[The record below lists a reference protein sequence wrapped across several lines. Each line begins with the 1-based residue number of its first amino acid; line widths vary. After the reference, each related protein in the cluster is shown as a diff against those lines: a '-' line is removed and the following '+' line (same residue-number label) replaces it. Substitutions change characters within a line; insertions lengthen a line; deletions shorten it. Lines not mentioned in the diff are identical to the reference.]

1 MKRAAIGPASIV
13 FILIVS
19 LFIWT
24 KPTPASETPAD
35 AHQGH
40 AMPPGGSMLPAAATA
55 ADVLNAT
62 GRHGDW
68 LRIPAGSET
77 LLTFAVYPDRADKA
91 PVLIISQKDQ
101 PMNDWMRAVA
111 DQAAGEG
118 YIALVPDSLP
128 GLSDDARINAVRE
141 FVRTMP
147 PANGKTATLIFSD
160 QMEAAVNAQRATF
173 KLNQNEWTNAIAFL
187 NAQTNNHPALIN
199 LPPHSHRGAELGV
212 MAQAQ
217 APRPC
222 NVGSLD
228 CKNDNFVSGFNTASS
243 TLSKSTLKV
252 QWVDIQVGDV
262 KVHTKITYP
271 QGTGKFPLIISMSGA
286 NGMNDWQQA
295 VGDQLA
301 REGFLVIAP
310 DMHSGLGPNGGNF
323 DSFQFPDEVVRA
335 GGRVSGQEAMRRYK
349 AARDY
354 ALKLPEA
361 SGKSAT
367 IGFCGGGTRSF
378 AFAAEVPELNAAV
391 VYYGTGPAS
400 EAELA
405 KIKAPVLGLYGEI
418 DTRIVSTVP
427 ATIEA
432 MRKLGKSYETHIY
445 KGATHSF
452 LQYQNLGENTAA
464 TTDAWPRTVAFLKQ
478 HTK

>member
-1 MKRAAIGPASIV
+1 MKRTLIGPASV
-13 FILIVS
+13 VLTLITC
-19 LFIWT
+19 LFMWT
-24 KPTPASETPAD
+24 QATPASESPTD
-35 AHQGH
+35 VHHGQ
-40 AMPPGGSMLPAAATA
+40 AMPPGGSMLPTATTA
-55 ADVLNAT
+55 SDVLNAT

-68 LRIPAGSET
+68 LRIPVGSET

-101 PMNDWMRAVA
+101 PINDWMRAVA

-118 YIALVPDSLP
+118 FIALVPDSVP
-128 GLSDDARINAVRE
+128 GLNHEARINAVRKY
-141 FVRTMP
+141 VGAMP
-147 PANGKTATLIFSD
+147 PANGKTATLTFTD
-160 QMEAAVNAQRATF
+160 QMETAVDSKSATF
-173 KLNQNEWTNAIAFL
+173 ELNQKEWTAAIAFL
-187 NAQTNNHPALIN
+187 NAHTDNHPTLVN
-199 LPPHSHRGAELGV
+199 LPPHSHGGADLGV

-217 APRPC
+217 AQRPC

-228 CKNDNFVSGFNTASS
+228 CKADNFVSGFNTASS
-243 TLSKSTLKV
+243 TLAKSTLRSE
-252 QWVDIQVGDV
+252 WVDIPVGNV

-271 QGTGKFPLIISMSGA
+271 NGTGKFPLVVSMSGA
-286 NGMNDWQQA
+286 NGLNDWQQA

-301 REGFLVIAP
+301 REGFLVVAP

-335 GGRVSGQEAMRRYK
+335 GARVSAEEAMRRYK
-349 AARDY
+349 AAREY

-361 SGKSAT
+361 SGKSAS

-378 AFAAEVPELNAAV
+378 NFAAEVPELNAAV
-391 VYYGTGPAS
+391 VYYGAGPP
-400 EAELA
+400 EAQLA

-418 DTRIVSTVP
+418 DTRIISTVP
-427 ATIEA
+427 ATTEA
-432 MRKLGKSYETHIY
+432 MKRLGKIYETHIY

-464 TTDAWPRTVAFLKQ
+464 TMDAWPRTIAFLKQ